1 MEATTQKA
9 AEPRQIQSRVGKRP
23 VLVPKG
29 VTAAVKDGAVR
40 VEGPKGKLSRAIPA
54 GVDVKIDGGKVLV
67 TSNLPGRDASRM
79 QGLVRALIA
88 TMVKGTTEG
97 YTKTL
102 ELRGTGYR
110 AEMKGTTLNMSLGFS
125 HPVIFPLPTGIKCD
139 IPSDSKGTIVNLS
152 GADKELMGQTAAK
165 IRSFRP
171 PEPYGGKGVRY
182 QGEKVREKAGK
193 AGKGGKAA
201 K

>member
-1 MEATTQKA
+1 MEATTQKT
-9 AEPRQIQSRVGKRP
+9 EPRHIQSRVGKRP
-23 VLVPKG
+23 IIVPKG
-29 VTAAVKDGAVR
+29 VTAALKDGAVKI
-40 VEGPKGKLSRAIPA
+40 EGPKGKLSRAIPA
-54 GVDVKIDGGKVLV
+54 GVDVKIDGGKVTV
-67 TSNLPGRDASRM
+67 TSNLGGRDASRM

-88 TMVKGTTEG
+88 TMVKGVADG
-97 YTKTL
+97 YSKTL

-110 AEMKGTTLNMSLGFS
+110 AEMKGTTLNMALGFS
-125 HPVIFPLPTGIKCD
+125 HPIVFPLPQGIKAE
-139 IPSDSKGTIVNLS
+139 IPADSKGTILNLS

-165 IRSFRP
+165 IRGFRP

-193 AGKGGKAA
+193 AGKGGKTA